1 MSTPW
6 CHNDG
11 MSRCDSVLSIK
22 IRAKARP
29 PPVLHPQYSTSLR
42 LRCLLR
48 LPSSRSQHAQHFFS
62 GPLAGNH
69 FFNQWLKPF
78 SGSPPLAARPLSFCL
93 IPCVRPDTAVHSASS
108 SPCRATGTTAASVQ
122 TSSAPGLRTAP
133 AIGNTHAF
141 GGSSPVPRHAVP

>member
-93 IPCVRPDTAVHSASS
+93 IPCVRPGTAVHTASS
-108 SPCRATGTTAASVQ
+108 SLYRGTKTAVAVSEI
-122 TSSAPGLRTAP
+122 SSAPVPRSAS